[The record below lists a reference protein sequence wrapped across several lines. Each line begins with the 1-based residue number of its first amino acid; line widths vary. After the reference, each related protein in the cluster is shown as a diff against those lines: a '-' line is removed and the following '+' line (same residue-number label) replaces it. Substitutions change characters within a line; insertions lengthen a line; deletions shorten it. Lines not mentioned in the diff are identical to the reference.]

1 MRGRSIF
8 LALLGIFAVVALVIV
23 WRRSVGIAESR
34 KLQQLDRKR
43 ADLEGQRARLE
54 TDIIDLSSRQHL
66 APIVEQR
73 LGMHVPT
80 DRQVV
85 ILARKHDTP

>member
-1 MRGRSIF
+1 MRGRGIF
-8 LALLGIFAVVALVIV
+8 LTLLGVFIVVVLTIV
-23 WRRSVGIAESR
+23 WRRNFGITESR
-34 KLQQLDRKR
+34 NLQQLDRKR

-54 TDIIDLSSRQHL
+54 TDIIDLSSRQRL
-66 APIVEQR
+66 APVVEQR

-85 ILARKHDTP
+85 ILARKHDSI

>member
-8 LALLGIFAVVALVIV
+8 LTLLGVFIVVALIII
-23 WRRSVGIAESR
+23 WRRSFGIAESR
-34 KLQQLDRKR
+34 GLQQLDRKR

-54 TDIIDLSSRQHL
+54 TDIIDLSSRQRL
-66 APIVEQR
+66 APVVEQR